1 MGRFARGLFGGQL
14 FKDEKSLAEML
25 DFRELTRLEG
35 GGLIS
40 GYGLGLISFKAPDL
54 PGLKRKRT

>member
-35 GGLIS
+35 VHRKSVGCTVAELVE
-40 GYGLGLISFKAPDL
+40 APPFDRL
-54 PGLKRKRT
+54 RVRG

>member
-1 MGRFARGLFGGQL
+1 MGGFARGLFGGQL
-14 FKDEKSLAEML
+14 FKDEKSLAKML
-25 DFRELTRLEG
+25 DFREVTRSVG
-35 GGLIS
+35 GVLIS